1 MSLKPFNKLPE
12 LNTANVLLVENEERF
27 QKKLADAIVLLENNV
42 NVIVRL
48 ARSLPL
54 PLENAESRPR
64 IDLVVFIVH
73 LNSEQSLLSAE
84 TSLKHLD
91 SGYFLGKVCFLVTG
105 ARCGTLPYE
114 RLTSLKKMAATL
126 NSPLLMTE
134 DKPAA
139 DMTRLYAALHYNHKK
154 RTSTFYGRGCE
165 HCSSTGAGR
174 AQGGGRPGSHGDWP
188 LPLLSHSLH
197 CPQ

>member
-1 MSLKPFNKLPE
+1 MSLLKPLNKLPE
-12 LNTANVLLVENEERF
+12 LNTANVLLVENEELF

-54 PLENAESRPR
+54 PLESRPR

-84 TSLKHLD
+84 ASLKHLD
-91 SGYFLGKVCFLVTG
+91 SSYFLGKVCFLVTG

-114 RLTSLKKMAATL
+114 RLTSLKKLAATL

-134 DKPAA
+134 DRTTEGVNTVAQRVLAVLRVAA
-139 DMTRLYAALHYNHKK
+139 GLVPMATGLYLSSLTRC
-154 RTSTFYGRGCE
+154 TVPTD
-165 HCSSTGAGR
+165 
-174 AQGGGRPGSHGDWP
+174 PDW
-188 LPLLSHSLH
+188 
-197 CPQ
+197 QNQD

>member
-12 LNTANVLLVENEERF
+12 LNTANVLLVENEALF
-27 QKKLADAIVLLENNV
+27 QEKLADAIVLLENNV
-42 NVIVRL
+42 NVKVRL

-54 PLENAESRPR
+54 PLENAENRPR
-64 IDLVVFIVH
+64 IDLVAFIVH

-84 TSLKHLD
+84 ASLKHLD

-134 DKPAA
+134 DKTAEGVNAA
-139 DMTRLYAALHYNHKK
+139 AQRVLAVLRVAAGLVPTATGLSLSSLTRCTVAKDPDWQNED
-154 RTSTFYGRGCE
+154 R
-165 HCSSTGAGR
+165 
-174 AQGGGRPGSHGDWP
+174 SHLNQP
-188 LPLLSHSLH
+188 
-197 CPQ
+197 

>member
-134 DKPAA
+134 DKTAEGVNTAA
-139 DMTRLYAALHYNHKK
+139 QRVLAVLRVAAGLVPMATGLYLSSLTRCTVPND
-154 RTSTFYGRGCE
+154 
-165 HCSSTGAGR
+165 
-174 AQGGGRPGSHGDWP
+174 PDW
-188 LPLLSHSLH
+188 
-197 CPQ
+197 QNQD